1 MLQPLQV
8 SLALRPQ
15 FQQFC
20 KTQASVSCWDPG
32 GHARHHVPAPLQK
45 RRRGRVGRAW
55 ALELHA
61 PVPVLPALLLLS
73 VYFCVSGKL
82 PTLGCGDSDTRER
95 EDMHTSL

>member
-1 MLQPLQV
+1 MLAITCQL
-8 SLALRPQ
+8 LCRR
-15 FQQFC
+15 
-20 KTQASVSCWDPG
+20 G
-32 GHARHHVPAPLQK
+32 GGAVWGE
-45 RRRGRVGRAW
+45 RGRVGRAW